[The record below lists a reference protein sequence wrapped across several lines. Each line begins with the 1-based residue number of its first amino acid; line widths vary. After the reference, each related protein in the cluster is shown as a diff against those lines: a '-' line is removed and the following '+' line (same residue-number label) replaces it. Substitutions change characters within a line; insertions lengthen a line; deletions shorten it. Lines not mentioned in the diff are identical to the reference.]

1 MLPLSEGGEIMSAN
15 MTCGGREWIPALV
28 REVNQE
34 EWIGCG
40 RCYKV
45 CGRNVLQLIDKPFDE
60 DDDEFGDDMG
70 NKVMFIADRDDC
82 IGCGACA
89 RACVK
94 QCYRHE

>member
-1 MLPLSEGGEIMSAN
+1 MNTRYKTYGGNDWEPKFAAEI
-15 MTCGGREWIPALV
+15 
-28 REVNQE
+28 NQNNCL
-34 EWIGCG
+34 GCG

-45 CGRNVLQLIDKPFDE
+45 CGRNVLQLIDKPFEE

-70 NKVMFIADRDDC
+70 NKVMSIANRDDC

-94 QCYRHE
+94 NCYRYD